1 MVKDGIEKVRID
13 LVSTQAGDWV
23 VVYLDGKKEGY
34 EGHSLPTDE
43 FIRLHEEY
51 PHAIFTTHECS
62 DAAEK
67 EAIYSGTLPE
77 TLAEALK

>member
-1 MVKDGIEKVRID
+1 MVGEGTEKVRID

-34 EGHSLPTDE
+34 EGHSVPTDE

-51 PHAIFTTHECS
+51 PHSIINTHECS
-62 DAAEK
+62 DAADK
-67 EAIYSGTLPE
+67 EAYSSGTLPE
-77 TLAEALK
+77 TLSEALK